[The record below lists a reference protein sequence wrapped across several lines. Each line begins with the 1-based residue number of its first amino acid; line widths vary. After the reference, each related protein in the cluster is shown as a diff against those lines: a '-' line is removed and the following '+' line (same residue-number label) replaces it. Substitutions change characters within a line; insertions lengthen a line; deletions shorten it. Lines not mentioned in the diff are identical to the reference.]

1 MAYPFNSYFKPRM
14 ISTPDPGFRFTP
26 RQPIRQYKELS
37 PGETNQYS
45 YAPLTSICPATY
57 TTMQPGTPQVYQGM
71 GGGGF
76 KCITDMAQHR
86 PIKKKRT
93 PQDIMKHGKPKGIR
107 LMRRSRLST
116 HLTGI

>member
-37 PGETNQYS
+37 PGETSQYS

-57 TTMQPGTPQVYQGM
+57 TTMQPGTPQVYQGI
-71 GGGGF
+71 GGF
-76 KCITDMAQHR
+76 QGYHRHGTAQAEH
-86 PIKKKRT
+86 
-93 PQDIMKHGKPKGIR
+93 PQDIMKHGKHKDIR
-107 LMRRSRLST
+107 LIRRSRLST